1 MAALVASAGLFV
13 WTPTVHQTLAQ
24 TANTA
29 TPLSVRG
36 TTDAPA
42 GTAIISGDNALGG
55 IMLELRVKDGQKVKR
70 GEVLAV
76 LSGYPGADI
85 AVRSAEVE
93 LEKVKQAREA
103 LLSGYRKTEIAMQEV
118 AVRQSEKENRLKFL
132 EMQRSSKPQDQKDL
146 EINVSQQSL
155 EKDKA
160 RLKTLQ
166 ETLASDLTQADSDI
180 AVSQAKLDRAMTQR
194 EKALVRSPLD
204 GVVVQIWTHPGERIN
219 YQGIVKIVDMS
230 QLGVLADIDETDL
243 GRAVLGGKANIS
255 FNGSN
260 ATYKGTISRIAPA
273 VKRIQQIDPLR
284 SSATDSRVI
293 QIEISFDDLA
303 KVPPV
308 VGREVRVTFL

>member
-13 WTPTVHQTLAQ
+13 WTLTVHQTLAQ